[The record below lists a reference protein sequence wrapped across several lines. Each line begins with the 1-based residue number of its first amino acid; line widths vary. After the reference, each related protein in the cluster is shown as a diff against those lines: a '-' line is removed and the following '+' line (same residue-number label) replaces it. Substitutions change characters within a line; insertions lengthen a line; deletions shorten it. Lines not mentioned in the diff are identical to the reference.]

1 MLVFAVVCLLA
12 GSLAWLRAS
21 PPPVAA
27 PDSAG
32 ADAAL
37 AGFESADRATV
48 QLNLAAL
55 YAGRRDL
62 PKAHAWHAQT
72 CAALPTAARAR

>member
-21 PPPVAA
+21 PAEAAA

-37 AGFESADRATV
+37 ADFESADRAAV
-48 QLNLAAL
+48 QLDLGAL
-55 YAGRRDL
+55 CAGRRDL
-62 PKAHAWHAQT
+62 AKAHAWHAQT
-72 CAALPTAARAR
+72 CAPP